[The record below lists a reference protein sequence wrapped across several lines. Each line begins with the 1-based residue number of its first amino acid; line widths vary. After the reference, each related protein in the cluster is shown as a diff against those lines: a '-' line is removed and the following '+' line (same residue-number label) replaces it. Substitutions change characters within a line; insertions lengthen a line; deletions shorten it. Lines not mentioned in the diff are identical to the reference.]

1 MGMSQEHA
9 AAAAFHAAKMAQFNA
24 MGHNLDKLPSSLLPS
39 HLDLS
44 KVNSQHHN
52 NTDLSR
58 IQSTGSVTIEPAN
71 PKVPTSVSHQN
82 THERA
87 DIRRDTEP
95 MDLGYDNQ
103 QQQQQHNNMNDRDNS
118 SGEDDNYSDDE
129 GEPNT

>member
-1 MGMSQEHA
+1 MSQEH
-9 AAAAFHAAKMAQFNA
+9 AAAAFHAAKMAQLNA

-44 KVNSQHHN
+44 KVNSQLHN

-71 PKVPTSVSHQN
+71 PKVPTSISHN
-82 THERA
+82 DRA

-95 MDLGYDNQ
+95 MDLGYDN
-103 QQQQQHNNMNDRDNS
+103 QQQQHNNMNDRDNS

-129 GEPNT
+129 GEQNT

>member
-1 MGMSQEHA
+1 MSQEH
-9 AAAAFHAAKMAQFNA
+9 AAAAFHAAKMAQLNA

-44 KVNSQHHN
+44 KVNSHN

-71 PKVPTSVSHQN
+71 PKVPTSISHST
-82 THERA
+82 THDRA

-103 QQQQQHNNMNDRDNS
+103 QPQHNNMNDRDNS
-118 SGEDDNYSDDE
+118 SGEDDNYSDDDAE
-129 GEPNT
+129 ANT

>member
-1 MGMSQEHA
+1 MSMSHEH
-9 AAAAFHAAKMAQFNA
+9 AAAAFHAAKMAQLNA
-24 MGHNLDKLPSSLLPS
+24 LGHNLDKLPSSLLPS

-44 KVNSQHHN
+44 KVNSQHQN

-71 PKVPTSVSHQN
+71 PKVPTSISHS

-103 QQQQQHNNMNDRDNS
+103 QQQHNNMNDRDNS
-118 SGEDDNYSDDE
+118 SGEDDNYSDDD
-129 GEPNT
+129 GEHNT